1 MKNIVGN
8 LLIAPPA
15 VKGNFWYKT
24 VILVT
29 EHHTEGSVGLVLNK
43 RSQMSV
49 VEFGEQLGFQIDLP
63 GFVYLG
69 GPVNVKSLT
78 FLHSNEWASKNT
90 MRVNKYFSIS
100 SSEDI
105 LPRLAMGD
113 TPAYW
118 RLFLGVCGW
127 SPNQLAGEIKGTPP
141 WNEETSWC
149 LSSSNLD
156 IVFGSD
162 NKDQWCNA
170 LDRSGLEFAQSIL
183 T

>member
-1 MKNIVGN
+1 MDLIGN

-24 VILVT
+24 VIMIT
-29 EHHTEGSVGLVLNK
+29 ENHRDGSVGLVLNK
-43 RSQMSV
+43 RSQMSL
-49 VEFGEQLGFQIDLP
+49 VEFGEQLGYKLDLP

-69 GPVNVKSLT
+69 GPVNVKSLS
-78 FLHSNEWASKNT
+78 FLHTPEWVSKNT
-90 MRVNKYFSIS
+90 MRINEQFSLS
-100 SSEDI
+100 SADDI

-113 TPAYW
+113 TPEQW
-118 RLFLGVCGW
+118 RLFLGVAGW
-127 SPNQLAGEIKGTPP
+127 SPKQLLSEIKGTPP
-141 WNEETSWC
+141 YNQNTSWC
-149 LSSSNLD
+149 TATADLD
-156 IVFGSD
+156 VVFGSD

>member
-1 MKNIVGN
+1 MNLVGN

-29 EHHTEGSVGLVLNK
+29 EHHGQGSVGLVLNK

-49 VEFGEQLGFQIDLP
+49 KEFGEQLGFDIDIP

-69 GPVNVKSLT
+69 GPVNVKSLS
-78 FLHSNEWASKNT
+78 FLHTNDWVSKNT
-90 MRVNKYFSIS
+90 MRINDKFSLS
-100 SSEDI
+100 SADDI

-113 TPAYW
+113 KPECW
-118 RLFLGVCGW
+118 RMFLGMAGW
-127 SPNQLAGEIKGTPP
+127 AHGQLLGEIKGNPP
-141 WNEETSWC
+141 WNQETAWC
-149 LSSSNLD
+149 LASGDLD

-162 NKDQWCNA
+162 NKDQWNSA
-170 LDRSGLEFAQSIL
+170 LDRSGLEFAQNML
-183 T
+183 A